1 MKPQYGSS
9 CDPGNVSGV
18 LRTAVNAYVWLTC
31 AGVTLTALMLAHLV
45 GRAEELE
52 ARMLAMFDGAVPVR

>member
-1 MKPQYGSS
+1 
-9 CDPGNVSGV
+9 VSGV